1 MRKDKVVYIHR
12 NPKTL
17 EIYYVGMG
25 NTRRAY
31 EFFNRNRYWL
41 NYTNKYGKPIVDIV
55 ASNLTEEDAWDLEV
69 LLIKEIGRKTT
80 GEGILTNISKGGYIS
95 FPEHHRCRG
104 GSHNKSKSVIH
115 LDTGEVFETI
125 TSVMPYID
133 ATHNH
138 HVSSWLKEPR
148 EKDLRIRLIDKDNK
162 IVWIPKFDGIYDS
175 GYEELTSVDVICENY
190 DYEADYEEEKLI
202 KSVNLYKSEFS
213 LIAQKAFDLSIF
225 DELSISEVAEKIG
238 LSRSKVHSYL
248 VKSKQYIK
256 DSVSNSSDPVKKP
269 KTIMKEWVEEKREV
283 SKDAIKD
290 SLSKIKKE
298 SGRRSKIK
306 KAPRR
311 RRNINIAIRLSN
323 EEHRKLKLRAE
334 AEGKTISQLVRDL
347 TV

>member
-1 MRKDKVVYIHR
+1 MKRDKVVYIHR
-12 NPKTL
+12 NPNTL

-25 NTRRAY
+25 NIRRAY
-31 EFFNRNRYWL
+31 DFFGRNRHWL

-55 ASNLTEEDAWDLEV
+55 ASNLTEEDAWELEV
-69 LLIKEIGRKTT
+69 LLIKEIGRKAKGKGT
-80 GEGILTNISKGGYIS
+80 LTNISKGGYIS
-95 FPEHHRCRG
+95 FAEGDLHV
-104 GSHNKSKSVIH
+104 KSKRVIH
-115 LDTGEVFETI
+115 LDIGEVFDTI

-148 EKDLRIRLIDKDNK
+148 KKDLRIRLVDEDNK
-162 IVWIPKFDGIYDS
+162 IVWIPQFDGIYDS
-175 GYEELTSVDVICENY
+175 RHEELIDVDVVCDDY

-213 LIAQKAFDLSIF
+213 LIVQRVFDLSVF
-225 DELSISEVAEKIG
+225 EELSISDVAEKTE

-256 DSVSNSSDPVKKP
+256 DSVLHSYSSVKKP
-269 KTIMKEWVEEKREV
+269 KTIMKEWTVE
-283 SKDAIKD
+283 KDIIKD
-290 SLSKIKKE
+290 SLIRIKKA
-298 SGRRSKIK
+298 SGRR
-306 KAPRR
+306 
-311 RRNINIAIRLSN
+311 RNVNIAIRLSDD
-323 EEHRKLKLRAE
+323 EHRKLKLRAE